1 MSMNHI
7 TDCTTLQNGV
17 KMPWLGLGVFQISD
31 GSSVQRAIRD
41 ALDVGYRSI
50 DTAVIY
56 GNEAGVG
63 AAVND
68 SKINREDIFVTTK
81 VWNSQQGYDN
91 TLRAF
96 DASLKKL
103 NLDYL
108 DLYLIHWPVEGK
120 YSETWK
126 ALETLYRE
134 KRVRAIGVSNF
145 LTHHLKELF
154 KSAEIVPMVNQ
165 VEFHPFLVQK
175 DLLQI
180 CEDNHIQVEAW
191 SPLIKG
197 RKLTHS
203 HFVDLARKYNKTAA
217 QIILRWDLQHNVVT
231 IPKSENRDR
240 IKENAQIFDFE
251 ISEEDMTLIDS
262 LDNGTRVGPDP
273 NNFNF

>member
-1 MSMNHI
+1 MPVNHI
-7 TDCTTLQNGV
+7 TDCTTLHNGV
-17 KMPWLGLGVFQISD
+17 RMPWLGLGVFQISD
-31 GSSVQRAIRD
+31 GYSVKKVIKD
-41 ALDVGYRSI
+41 ALDIGYRSI

-56 GNEAGVG
+56 GNEVGVG
-63 AAVND
+63 NAVNESNLD
-68 SKINREDIFVTTK
+68 RNDIFITTK

-96 DASLKKL
+96 DQSIKKL

-120 YSETWK
+120 FSQTWK
-126 ALETLYRE
+126 ALETLHRE

-145 LTHHLKELF
+145 LPHHLKELL

-175 DLLQI
+175 DLLQM
-180 CEDNHIQVEAW
+180 CAEHQIQVEAW
-191 SPLIKG
+191 SPLMKG
-197 RKLTHS
+197 RNLNHPL
-203 HFVDLARKYNKTAA
+203 FIELAGKYSKTPA
-217 QIILRWDLQHNVVT
+217 QIILRWDLQHKVVT
-231 IPKSENRDR
+231 IPKSEHSER

-251 ISEEDMTLIDS
+251 ISEEDMHRIDG
-262 LDNGTRVGPDP
+262 LENGTRVGPDP